1 MSDSKKGT
9 EPKNKPPTPAGT
21 SGPSKKPQVDGG
33 MPVPVH
39 TSGTSTRRQIT
50 STVTRIR

>member
-1 MSDSKKGT
+1 MSDTKKDT
-9 EPKNKPPTPAGT
+9 KSARKPPTPDAT

-39 TSGTSTRRQIT
+39 TSGTSTRRQIS
-50 STVTRIR
+50 STVTRVR